1 MASIVVGIDGT
12 EASRSALRWAT
23 AEARLRGA
31 SLHVVHTWPHPIEA
45 YGPSPRMSERFPSD
59 TVAAEHRIAKELVE
73 REFERTGIE
82 ATGVSIE
89 AELVEGEPARVLL
102 AAAQDADLLV
112 IGSSRHG
119 TVASVILGAVAEQ
132 CVRHAPCPVVI
143 VRKSQ

>member
-1 MASIVVGIDGT
+1 
-12 EASRSALRWAT
+12 
-23 AEARLRGA
+23 
-31 SLHVVHTWPHPIEA
+31 
-45 YGPSPRMSERFPSD
+45 MSERFPSD

-119 TVASVILGAVAEQ
+119 TVASVILGAVVEQ